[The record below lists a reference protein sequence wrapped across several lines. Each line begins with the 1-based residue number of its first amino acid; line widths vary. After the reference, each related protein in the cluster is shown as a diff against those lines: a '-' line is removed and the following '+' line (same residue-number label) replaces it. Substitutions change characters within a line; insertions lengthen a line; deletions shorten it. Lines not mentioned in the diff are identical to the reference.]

1 MNVKIDIAPG
11 AVQPVNIKGRN
22 FYVVFSPVDIE
33 IKRPGSEWATYPHGT
48 GLDTLGDGGEFE
60 RLEVRNPSVG
70 TITVVLWIGG
80 PLFRDSRA
88 AIIEPRTEIDAWSSN
103 QLAATT
109 GQTFSGLPSGL
120 RIRRKCIQV
129 TNLDA
134 NLNLQIRDAAGHV
147 GLTIFP
153 STSITLPISE
163 SVEVYN
169 PNGSPVSCSI
179 SEIWWTL

>member
-22 FYVVFSPVDIE
+22 FYVVFAPVDIE
-33 IKRPGSEWATYPHGT
+33 IKRPGSEWATYPQGT
-48 GLDTLGDGGEFE
+48 GLDTQADGTEFE
-60 RLEVRNPSVG
+60 RLEVRNPSAG

-80 PLFRDSRA
+80 PLFRDSRS
-88 AIIEPRTEIDAWSSN
+88 AIIEPRTEIAAWSSN

-109 GQTFSGLPSGL
+109 GSTLNGVPTGR